1 MNLKKICIAFVFLLS
16 FQSCTKDVDF
26 NQLDEANIYTTY
38 LSTLV
43 YLNLKAPN
51 FLDEFN
57 KEIGTTDRIEAIIT
71 NDLDPYLEKVEF
83 TVITDNTFDRTF
95 MLQIIFYD
103 EVETAIYTLQP
114 TIYALPNTSEITTI
128 IEIPQADIPFIYD
141 TRFFEFQISL
151 LTSSDGS
158 ELSIGDTSILDL
170 KSSVKLFFNYHK
182 I

>member
-57 KEIGTTDRIEAIIT
+57 KEIGTTDRIEAPIA
-71 NDLDPYLEKVEF
+71 DDSKPYLEKVEF
-83 TVITDNTFDRTF
+83 TVITNNTFDRNFT
-95 MLQIIFYD
+95 LDIIFYND
-103 EVETAIYTLQP
+103 FGEVIHTLQP
-114 TIYALPNTSEITTI
+114 TLYIPENSPELTTI
-128 IEIPQADIPFIYD
+128 IEIPKRI
-141 TRFFEFQISL
+141 FQL
-151 LTSSDGS
+151 FMT
-158 ELSIGDTSILDL
+158 LDFSNF
-170 KSSVKLFFNYHK
+170 KFHS
-182 I
+182 